1 MRIDSYTDFA
11 EILEHFERQL
21 NANGLSDIHNQV
33 ISKSE
38 ISTERIAS
46 IASTQS
52 AAVSPY
58 NSFLISYLSAVKFLL
73 RNASKDVHDRVLGQ
87 INKYVHCDSG
97 PIRSLRLSLAG
108 ELAQFHAGDSID
120 LHRLPDYTSLVEM
133 ISELLEELSGAAP

>member
-21 NANGLSDIHNQV
+21 NANGLSDIHNQA

-58 NSFLISYLSAVKFLL
+58 NSFLISYLSAVKFLFL
-73 RNASKDVHDRVLGQ
+73 
-87 INKYVHCDSG
+87 
-97 PIRSLRLSLAG
+97 
-108 ELAQFHAGDSID
+108 
-120 LHRLPDYTSLVEM
+120 LPVNWHSFMPV
-133 ISELLEELSGAAP
+133 IQ